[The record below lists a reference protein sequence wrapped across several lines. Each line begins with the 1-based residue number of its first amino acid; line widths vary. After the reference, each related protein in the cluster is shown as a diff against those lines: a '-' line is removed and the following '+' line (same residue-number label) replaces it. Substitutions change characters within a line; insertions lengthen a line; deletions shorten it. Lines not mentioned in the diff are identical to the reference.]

1 VDELHAYVEGRAVT
15 NNLAGIVELRKSEWT
30 SYKKVTSFLVLAEV
44 DMCINQGLQPPE
56 RFMTTG
62 AVGSYMLFPQ
72 LLDDLDLLRDLEV
85 KCTGYGSS
93 V

>member
-1 VDELHAYVEGRAVT
+1 MDQLQEG
-15 NNLAGIVELRKSEWT
+15 NLCLTFPLVAT
-30 SYKKVTSFLVLAEV
+30 KVT
-44 DMCINQGLQPPE
+44 NQGLQPPE

-62 AVGSYMLFPQ
+62 AVGSYLLFPQ

-85 KCTGYGSS
+85 KCTGYDNS